1 MNNKIKKII
10 LENSENKEFGCIHCQ
25 EESELCITNITLLA
39 DEIEKRF
46 ENAHRERVYVGV
58 HGEGRDENAFL
69 EACKPLMKYM
79 CENYHPHVTVIIDGT
94 RAELVEGLKTVKCDD
109 YIRD

>member
-1 MNNKIKKII
+1 MNEETVNLKLGVII
-10 LENSENKEFGCIHCQ
+10 SNETLSGNEKQKQII
-25 EESELCITNITLLA
+25 EL
-39 DEIEKRF
+39 F
-46 ENAHRERVYVGV
+46 ENAHRERVYLGV

-69 EACKPLMKYM
+69 EACKPLMKYL

-94 RAELVEGLKTVKCDD
+94 RAELVEGLKTAKCDD